1 MVEERLVLNLWSLE
15 WLILLIAVA
24 LMGIGGRW
32 LVGRRR
38 RMLLAEPRPA
48 VKPLWHAL
56 SPSEALARLASSEV
70 GLATEVAQARLAQ
83 YGPNLLPEPKPPSTL
98 VRFLA
103 HFNDLLIYVL
113 LIAGAVTALLHHW
126 LDAGVI
132 LGVVLINATIGFI
145 QEGKAEHALKSIR
158 QMLSPQAM
166 VWRDGRLLTLQAEAL
181 VPGDIV
187 QLQAGDKVPAD
198 LRLIQ
203 ARGLRSDEAPLTG
216 ESVPVEKDIAPVP
229 GPTPLADRTC
239 MAYSGTLVTQGQGL
253 GLVVATGPDTEIGRI
268 SALVASVETLT
279 TPLLRQMA
287 QFGRWITVA
296 ILALASVTFAFG
308 VWVRDYAVGEIFLA
322 AVGLAVAA
330 IPEGLP
336 AILTITLAI
345 GVQRMARRHAIIRRL
360 PAVET
365 LGTVGVICSDKTGTL
380 TLNRMTVTALVTGT
394 GEFAL
399 SGTGYDPHG
408 TILHDDQPIAHGSV
422 PIIDELLR
430 ALVLCN
436 DAALE
441 LVAGEW
447 RIHGDPME
455 GALLIAAH
463 KGGLDPGRVRGEWP
477 RADLIP
483 FDSAHKFMASLHQDQ
498 AGGSWIVVKGAP
510 EVLLGMCARERT
522 ATGTAPLDR
531 PSWRKRMD
539 RLAAAGQRVLAVAAK
554 PAAVH
559 HRALEFQDL
568 QGDLTLLGLVG
579 LIDPP
584 RPEAIAA
591 VRICREAGIRVKM
604 ITGDHAATAQAIA
617 AQIGL
622 TNPHEVLTGSELD
635 ALAEEELRARV
646 LKTDVYARVT
656 PEHKLRLVEQLQAQ
670 GQIVAMTGD
679 GVNDAPAL
687 KRADVGI
694 AMGLAGTE
702 AAKEAAEMVLADDNF
717 ASIVHAVE
725 EGRTVYDNL
734 RKAILFIL
742 PTNGGQALVMI
753 GAILFGFHQFPLT
766 PVQILWVNMVTAVTL
781 ALALAFEPPE
791 AGLMRRPPRPPREPI
806 LTPLFLWRIAYVS
819 VILTAGT
826 FGLFIWEIER
836 GAAIEE
842 ARSLAVNTLVVGEV
856 FYLLNSRS
864 ITGPVLNRAGLLGS
878 RAVLV
883 AIALLLGLQLGLT
896 YLAPLQK
903 LFGTAALDLDAWWRI
918 ALVGL
923 TVLLAV
929 EGEKWLNRRRHGGVP
944 AGDAER

>member
-15 WLILLIAVA
+15 WLLVFLALALLGA
-24 LMGIGGRW
+24 GGAW
-32 LVGRRR
+32 MLWRRR
-38 RMLLAEPRPA
+38 RALRLPDRAA
-48 VKPLWHAL
+48 ALQIDWHAL
-56 SPSEALARLASSEV
+56 SPEEALARLESDAQ
-70 GLATEVAQARLAQ
+70 GLAGEVAQVRLAQ
-83 YGPNLLPEPKPPSTL
+83 QGPNRLPEPEPPSPV

-103 HFNDLLIYVL
+103 QFNDILIYVL
-113 LIAGAVTALLHHW
+113 LIAGAVTALLQHW
-126 LDAGVI
+126 VDTGVI

-145 QEGKAEHALKSIR
+145 QEGKAENAIRSIR

-166 VWRDGRLLTLQAEAL
+166 VWRDGRLLTLKAEEL

-203 ARGLRSDEAPLTG
+203 ARSLRVDESVLTG
-216 ESVPVEKDIAPVP
+216 ESVPVEKDSAPVP
-229 GPTPLADRTC
+229 ADTPLADRSC

-253 GLVVATGPDTEIGRI
+253 GLVVTTGADTEIGRI
-268 SALVASVETLT
+268 SALVAGVETLT
-279 TPLLRQMA
+279 TPLLRQLA
-287 QFGRWITVA
+287 QFGRWVTAA
-296 ILALASVTFAFG
+296 ILILAGATFAFG
-308 VWVRDYAVGEIFLA
+308 VGVRDYSAGEMFLA

-336 AILTITLAI
+336 AIMTITLAI
-345 GVQRMARRHAIIRRL
+345 GVQRMARRNAIIRRL

-380 TLNRMTVTALVTGT
+380 TLNRMTVAALITAA
-394 GEFAL
+394 GEYAV
-399 SGTGYDPHG
+399 SGAGHDPHG
-408 TILHDDQPIAHGSV
+408 AILRDGQPLACGSD
-422 PIIDELLR
+422 PILDELLR

-436 DAALE
+436 EAALE
-441 LVAGEW
+441 PAEGEW

-455 GALLIAAH
+455 GALLIAAR
-463 KGGLDPGRVRGEWP
+463 KGGLDPEGLRGEWP
-477 RADLIP
+477 RTDLIP
-483 FDSAHKFMASLHQDQ
+483 FDSAHRFMASLHHNH
-498 AGGSWIVVKGAP
+498 AGGSVIAVKGAP
-510 EVLLGMCARERT
+510 EVLLGKCTLERT
-522 ATGTAPLDR
+522 AEGTAPIDR
-531 PSWRKRMD
+531 SAWIQRMEG
-539 RLAAAGQRVLAVAAK
+539 LAAAGQRVLAVAMK
-554 PAAVH
+554 PAAPQQTLL
-559 HRALEFQDL
+559 AFSDL
-568 QGDLTLLGLVG
+568 DTGLVLLGLVG

-591 VRICREAGIRVKM
+591 VRTCREAGIRVKM
-604 ITGDHAATAQAIA
+604 ITGDHVATAQAIA

-622 TNPHEVLTGSELD
+622 TNPHAAMTGSELD
-635 ALAEEELRARV
+635 TLDDEILRARV
-646 LKTDVYARVT
+646 LETDVYARVT
-656 PEHKLRLVEQLQAQ
+656 PEHKLRLVERLQEQ

-694 AMGLAGTE
+694 AMGLSGTE
-702 AAKEAAEMVLADDNF
+702 AAKESAEMVLADDNF

-753 GAILFGFHQFPLT
+753 GAIALGFHQFPLT
-766 PVQILWVNMVTAVTL
+766 PVQILWVNMVTTVTL

-819 VILTAGT
+819 LILMLGT
-826 FGLFIWEIER
+826 FGLFLWEIER
-836 GAAIEE
+836 GAGIEE
-842 ARSLAVNTLVVGEV
+842 ARSLAVNTLVMGEV

-864 ITGPVLNRAGLLGS
+864 ILGPALNPARWFTN

-883 AIALLLGLQLGLT
+883 AIALLIALQLAFT
-896 YLAPLQK
+896 YLEPMQR
-903 LFGTAALDLDAWWRI
+903 LFGTSAIGLEVWWRI
-918 ALVGL
+918 ALVGV
-923 TVLLAV
+923 TVFLAV
-929 EGEKWLNRRRHGGVP
+929 ELEKWLIRRFSR
-944 AGDAER
+944 